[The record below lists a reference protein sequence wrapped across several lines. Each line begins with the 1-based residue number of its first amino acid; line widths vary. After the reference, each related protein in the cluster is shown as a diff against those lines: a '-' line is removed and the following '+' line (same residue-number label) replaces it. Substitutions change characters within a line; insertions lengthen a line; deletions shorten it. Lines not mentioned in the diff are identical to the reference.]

1 MSLIRCEK
9 CGAEVDSLGKFCANC
24 GNKISAQTVCK
35 FCNGTIENGNSV
47 CSACGKDQGLK
58 KLNNSF
64 ALKFISYAMSF
75 VAFLIVLMG
84 KLLMLTWIPLVWGI
98 AFHGYSSQKE
108 KEGYEVG
115 YYKKLKRDNYIIFVI
130 CIIFAIIWNLI
141 WAQYA

>member
-1 MSLIRCEK
+1 MSLIKCVE
-9 CGAEVDSLGKFCANC
+9 CGAEIDNSNKFCPEC
-24 GNKISAQTVCK
+24 GNKIATQKLCK
-35 FCNGTIENGNSV
+35 FCNKTIENDGSICPFCN
-47 CSACGKDQGLK
+47 KDQNLK

-75 VAFLIVLMG
+75 VAFLVVLMG
-84 KLLMLTWIPLVWGI
+84 KLLMLAWIPLIWGI

-108 KEGYEVG
+108 KEGYEVS

-130 CIIFAIIWNLI
+130 CIIFTIIWNLI